1 MQFVP
6 IYQAK
11 NQLSELIAAVEAG
24 EEVTITR
31 RGAKVACLVPCH
43 APEDAARRQADVSRV
58 FERLRVLRVG
68 VAIDGDLKSIA
79 RAGLD

>member
-1 MQFVP
+1 MQSVP

-11 NQLSELIAAVEAG
+11 NQLSELIAAVESG

-31 RGAKVACLVPCH
+31 RGVMVARLVACR
-43 APEDAARRQADVSRV
+43 ATEEAAQRAEDIGRV
-58 FERLRVLRVG
+58 FERLRILRAG
-68 VAIDGDLKSIA
+68 VAIDDDLKSVA